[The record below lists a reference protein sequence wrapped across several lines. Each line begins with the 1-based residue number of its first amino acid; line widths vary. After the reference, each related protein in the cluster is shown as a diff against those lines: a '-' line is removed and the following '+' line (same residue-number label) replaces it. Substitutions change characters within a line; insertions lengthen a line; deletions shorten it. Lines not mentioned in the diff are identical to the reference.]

1 MAGAPPPPQLPIG
14 TTLPQ
19 ALRSL
24 REGHVVLVSRIT
36 LDPPFI
42 AQLARDL
49 SALAGRELTIDLEVD
64 PRFTAGAALLVGDR
78 FRVDL
83 DQGRRFLDRL
93 EAESATGG
101 PEGAATL
108 EAATERLSRL
118 RTEAVPTPALEASS
132 GRGRVRA
139 VGDGVAIVT
148 GLRDV
153 RSQELVRFSGGVE
166 GIAFNLLEDAV
177 GCLLLGPEQSLLEG
191 GTVIRTGRGLQV
203 PVGDGLLGR
212 VVNALGQPLDGR
224 GPVLCERTRPV
235 EAPAPGVVERQPVSE
250 SLHSG
255 IKLIDALVPLG
266 RGQRELVLG
275 DRKIGKTTMALD
287 VILAQRGT
295 GVLCVYAAI
304 GQKSSSLARALGL
317 LREHGALEYTVVV
330 AALAGEP
337 PALRYV
343 APYAA
348 CAIAEEFMRRGRHA
362 LVVYDDLSKHA
373 VTYREISALLE
384 RPIGREAYPG
394 DIFYVHSR
402 LLERAARLRDDLGG
416 GSLTAMPIV
425 ETLAGDISALI
436 PTNVISICDG
446 QIVLDAGRFNE
457 GARPAVD
464 AGLSV
469 SRVGG
474 LAQTE
479 AMRKVAGRLRIDLAQ
494 YHEMARF
501 VKFGAE
507 VDPATLAQL
516 QRGEREEVLLRQGA
530 HAPIPLEREVIL
542 LYAAVQGHTDAIPV
556 EALPRFEAR
565 LYEAMDREHP
575 DLLAAIRD
583 TRDLSPETAARMD
596 EVLAGLWGTLQADVP
611 PAAAAG

>member
-1 MAGAPPPPQLPIG
+1 G
-14 TTLPQ
+14 
-19 ALRSL
+19 
-24 REGHVVLVSRIT
+24 
-36 LDPPFI
+36 
-42 AQLARDL
+42 
-49 SALAGRELTIDLEVD
+49 
-64 PRFTAGAALLVGDR
+64 
-78 FRVDL
+78 
-83 DQGRRFLDRL
+83 
-93 EAESATGG
+93 
-101 PEGAATL
+101 
-108 EAATERLSRL
+108 
-118 RTEAVPTPALEASS
+118 
-132 GRGRVRA
+132 
-139 VGDGVAIVT
+139 
-148 GLRDV
+148 
-153 RSQELVRFSGGVE
+153 
-166 GIAFNLLEDAV
+166 
-177 GCLLLGPEQSLLEG
+177 G
-191 GTVIRTGRGLQV
+191 GTVARTGRGLQV

-212 VVNALGQPLDGR
+212 VVSALGQPLDGR

-235 EAPAPGVVERQPVSE
+235 EAPVPGVVERQPVSE

-362 LVVYDDLSKHA
+362 LVVYDDRSKHA

-446 QIVLDAGRFNE
+446 HIVLDAARFNE

-479 AMRKVAGRLRIDLAQ
+479 
-494 YHEMARF
+494 
-501 VKFGAE
+501 
-507 VDPATLAQL
+507 
-516 QRGEREEVLLRQGA
+516 
-530 HAPIPLEREVIL
+530 
-542 LYAAVQGHTDAIPV
+542 
-556 EALPRFEAR
+556 
-565 LYEAMDREHP
+565 
-575 DLLAAIRD
+575 
-583 TRDLSPETAARMD
+583 
-596 EVLAGLWGTLQADVP
+596 
-611 PAAAAG
+611 